1 MNIVSSGGRYQI
13 YGDELRT
20 YDKLPAGSYEVEFNP
35 MSGFSLSSRTDLEV
49 KEEKIYGDRY
59 KKVEKA
65 LRSFEATDRNFG
77 IILSGKKGIGK
88 SLFAKM
94 IATESTKRGY
104 PVIVVSR
111 AISGIAGFI
120 SSIDQEAVVIFDEF
134 DKTFSNG
141 RSDDDD
147 DEGSSI
153 QDELLPLF
161 DGIDSGKKMFVITCN
176 ELYKISTY
184 FKNRPGRFHY
194 HFNLGNPSVDEIRE
208 YLTDKLKPEFY
219 SQIDGVIRLSAVS
232 DINYDILRALVFE
245 LNQGYSLEECL
256 EDMNITREDDIRL
269 KASVTLSDGSNYSG
283 EFNVD
288 IYDETDYTN
297 TELIAPEPNE
307 AGGRDYIRVCV
318 PSTSVS
324 VSDDGSLTVDKDRIA
339 LLLKSS
345 YGNSG
350 RRGDCYDDDKDMKD
364 LSVIDISVKKIPR
377 WSDDEVRRYIV

>member
-94 IATESTKRGY
+94 IATESIKRGY

-120 SSIDQEAVVIFDEF
+120 SSIEQEAVVIFDEF

-219 SQIDGVIRLSAVS
+219 SQIDGVIRLSAIS
-232 DINYDILRALVFE
+232 DVNYDILRALVFE

-269 KASVTLSDGSNYSG
+269 KASVTLSDGSNYTG
-283 EFNVD
+283 DFNID
-288 IYDETDYTN
+288 IYDETDLTR
-297 TELIAPEPNE
+297 TELVSREINKS
-307 AGGRDYIRVCV
+307 GGRDYIRICV
-318 PSTSVS
+318 PSTSIS
-324 VSDDGSLTVDKDRIA
+324 VSDDGSLIADKDSIM
-339 LLLKSS
+339 LLSKAS
-345 YGNSG
+345 YGNIDG
-350 RRGDCYDDDKDMKD
+350 VDGEYGDIETP
-364 LSVIDISVKKIPR
+364 SIVDISVKKIPR
-377 WSDDEVRRYIV
+377 WNDDEVRRYIV

>member
-120 SSIDQEAVVIFDEF
+120 SSIEQEAVVIFDEF

-219 SQIDGVIRLSAVS
+219 SQIDGVIRLSAIS
-232 DINYDILRALVFE
+232 DVNYDILRALVFE

-269 KASVTLSDGSNYSG
+269 KASVTLSDGSNYTG
-283 EFNVD
+283 DFNID
-288 IYDETDYTN
+288 IYDETDLTR
-297 TELIAPEPNE
+297 TELVSREINKS
-307 AGGRDYIRVCV
+307 GGRDYIRICV
-318 PSTSVS
+318 PSTSIS
-324 VSDDGSLTVDKDRIA
+324 VSDDGSLIADKDSIM
-339 LLLKSS
+339 LLSKAS
-345 YGNSG
+345 YGNIDG
-350 RRGDCYDDDKDMKD
+350 VDGEYGDIETT
-364 LSVIDISVKKIPR
+364 SIVDISVKKIPR
-377 WSDDEVRRYIV
+377 WNDDEVRRYIV

>member
-120 SSIDQEAVVIFDEF
+120 SSIEQEAVVIFDEF

-219 SQIDGVIRLSAVS
+219 SQIDGVIRLSAIS
-232 DINYDILRALVFE
+232 DVNYDILRALVFE

-269 KASVTLSDGSNYSG
+269 KASVTLSDGSNYTG
-283 EFNVD
+283 DFNID
-288 IYDETDYTN
+288 IYDETDLTR
-297 TELIAPEPNE
+297 TELVSREINKS
-307 AGGRDYIRVCV
+307 GGRDYIRICV
-318 PSTSVS
+318 PSTSIS
-324 VSDDGSLTVDKDRIA
+324 VSDDGSLIVDKDSIM
-339 LLLKSS
+339 LLSKAS
-345 YGNSG
+345 YGNNDGVDGEYGEIETPSI
-350 RRGDCYDDDKDMKD
+350 
-364 LSVIDISVKKIPR
+364 IDISVKKIPR
-377 WSDDEVRRYIV
+377 WNDDEVRRYIV

>member
-94 IATESTKRGY
+94 MAIESSKRGY

-111 AISGIAGFI
+111 AIPGIAGFI

-147 DEGSSI
+147 NEGSSI

-219 SQIDGVIRLSAVS
+219 SQVDGVIRLSAIS
-232 DINYDILRALVFE
+232 DVNYDILRALVFE

-269 KASVTLSDGSNYSG
+269 KASVTLSDGSNYTG
-283 EFNVD
+283 DFNID
-288 IYDETDYTN
+288 IYDETDLTR
-297 TELIAPEPNE
+297 TELVSREINKS
-307 AGGRDYIRVCV
+307 GGRDYIRICV
-318 PSTSVS
+318 PSTSIS
-324 VSDDGSLTVDKDRIA
+324 VSDDGSLIVDKDSIM
-339 LLLKSS
+339 LLSKAS
-345 YGNSG
+345 YGNSNG
-350 RRGDCYDDDKDMKD
+350 VDGDYNDMETP
-364 LSVIDISVKKIPR
+364 SIIDISVKKIPR
-377 WSDDEVRRYIV
+377 WNDDEVRRYIV

>member
-120 SSIDQEAVVIFDEF
+120 SSIEQEAVVIFDEF

-219 SQIDGVIRLSAVS
+219 SQIDGVIRLSAIS
-232 DINYDILRALVFE
+232 DVNYDILRALVFE

-269 KASVTLSDGSNYSG
+269 KASVTLSDGSNYTG
-283 EFNVD
+283 DFNID
-288 IYDETDYTN
+288 IYDETDLTR
-297 TELIAPEPNE
+297 TELVSREINKS
-307 AGGRDYIRVCV
+307 GGRDYIRICV
-318 PSTSVS
+318 PSTSIS
-324 VSDDGSLTVDKDRIA
+324 VSDDGSLIVDKDSIM
-339 LLLKSS
+339 LLSKAS
-345 YGNSG
+345 YGNSDG
-350 RRGDCYDDDKDMKD
+350 VDGEYGEIETQ
-364 LSVIDISVKKIPR
+364 SIIDISVKKIPR
-377 WSDDEVRRYIV
+377 WNDDEVRRYIV

>member
-94 IATESTKRGY
+94 IATESIKRGY

-120 SSIDQEAVVIFDEF
+120 SSIEQEAVVIFDEF

-219 SQIDGVIRLSAVS
+219 SQIDGVIRLSAISEV
-232 DINYDILRALVFE
+232 NYDILRALVFE

-269 KASVTLSDGSNYSG
+269 KASVTLSDGSNYTG
-283 EFNVD
+283 DFNVD
-288 IYDETDYTN
+288 IYDETGFTR
-297 TELIAPEPNE
+297 TELISREISKT
-307 AGGRDYIRVCV
+307 GGRNYIRICV
-318 PSTSVS
+318 PSTSIS
-324 VSDDGSLTVDKDRIA
+324 ISNDGSLIVDKDRIT
-339 LLLKSS
+339 LLSKAS
-345 YGNSG
+345 YGNIDG
-350 RRGDCYDDDKDMKD
+350 VDGDYNDIET
-364 LSVIDISVKKIPR
+364 LSIVDISVKKIPR
-377 WSDDEVRRYIV
+377 WNDDEVRRYIV

>member
-120 SSIDQEAVVIFDEF
+120 SSIEQEAVVIFDEF

-232 DINYDILRALVFE
+232 DVNYDILRALAFE

-269 KASVTLSDGSNYSG
+269 KASVTLSDGSNYTG
-283 EFNVD
+283 DFNVD
-288 IYDETDYTN
+288 IYDETDFTR
-297 TELIAPEPNE
+297 TELVSREINKS
-307 AGGRDYIRVCV
+307 GGRDYIRICV

-324 VSDDGSLTVDKDRIA
+324 VSNDGSIIVDKDRIM
-339 LLLKSS
+339 LLSMAS
-345 YGNSG
+345 YGNSDG
-350 RRGDCYDDDKDMKD
+350 VDGDYGEIETP
-364 LSVIDISVKKIPR
+364 SIIDISVKKIPR
-377 WSDDEVRRYIV
+377 WNDDEVRRYIV

>member
-120 SSIDQEAVVIFDEF
+120 SSIEQEAVVIFDEF

-219 SQIDGVIRLSAVS
+219 SQIDGVIRLSAIS
-232 DINYDILRALVFE
+232 DVNYDILRALVFE

-269 KASVTLSDGSNYSG
+269 KASVTLSDGSNYTG
-283 EFNVD
+283 DFNID
-288 IYDETDYTN
+288 IYDETDLTR
-297 TELIAPEPNE
+297 TELVSREINKS
-307 AGGRDYIRVCV
+307 GGRDYIRICV
-318 PSTSVS
+318 PSTSIS
-324 VSDDGSLTVDKDRIA
+324 VSDDGSLIADKDSIM
-339 LLLKSS
+339 LLSKAS
-345 YGNSG
+345 YGNIDG
-350 RRGDCYDDDKDMKD
+350 VDGEYGDIET
-364 LSVIDISVKKIPR
+364 SSIVDISVKKIPR
-377 WSDDEVRRYIV
+377 WNDDEVRRYIV

>member
-1 MNIVSSGGRYQI
+1 MNIVCSGGRYQI
-13 YGDELRT
+13 FGDELRT

-65 LRSFEATDRNFG
+65 LKSFEATDRNFG

-94 IATESTKRGY
+94 MAVESTKKGY

-111 AISGIAGFI
+111 AIPGIAGFI
-120 SSIDQEAVVIFDEF
+120 SSIEQEAVVIFDEF

-194 HFNLGNPSVDEIRE
+194 HFSLGNPSVDEIRE

-219 SQIDGVIRLSAVS
+219 SQIDGVIRLSAIS
-232 DINYDILRALVFE
+232 DVNYDILRALVFE

-269 KASVTLSDGSNYSG
+269 RAFATLSDGSNYTG
-283 EFNVD
+283 DFNID
-288 IYDETDYTN
+288 IYDETDLTR
-297 TELIAPEPNE
+297 TELVSREINKS
-307 AGGRDYIRVCV
+307 GGRDYIRICV
-318 PSTSVS
+318 PSTSIS
-324 VSDDGSLTVDKDRIA
+324 VSNDGSLIADKDSIM
-339 LLLKSS
+339 LLSKAS
-345 YGNSG
+345 YGNSDG
-350 RRGDCYDDDKDMKD
+350 VDGDYGDIETP
-364 LSVIDISVKKIPR
+364 SIVDISVKKIPR
-377 WSDDEVRRYIV
+377 WNDDEVRRYIV

>member
-120 SSIDQEAVVIFDEF
+120 SSIEQEAVVIFDEF

-219 SQIDGVIRLSAVS
+219 SQIDGVIRLSAIS
-232 DINYDILRALVFE
+232 DVNYDILRALVFE

-269 KASVTLSDGSNYSG
+269 KASVTLSDGSNYTG
-283 EFNVD
+283 DFNID
-288 IYDETDYTN
+288 IYDETDLTR
-297 TELIAPEPNE
+297 TELVSREINKS
-307 AGGRDYIRVCV
+307 GGRDYIRICV
-318 PSTSVS
+318 PSTSIS
-324 VSDDGSLTVDKDRIA
+324 VSDDGSLIVDKDSIM
-339 LLLKSS
+339 LLSKAS
-345 YGNSG
+345 YGNSDG
-350 RRGDCYDDDKDMKD
+350 VDGEYGEIETP
-364 LSVIDISVKKIPR
+364 SIIDISVKKIPR
-377 WSDDEVRRYIV
+377 WNDDEVRRYIV

>member
-94 IATESTKRGY
+94 IATESIKRGY

-219 SQIDGVIRLSAVS
+219 SQIDGVIRLSAIS
-232 DINYDILRALVFE
+232 DVNYDILRALVFE

-269 KASVTLSDGSNYSG
+269 KASVTLSDGSNYTG
-283 EFNVD
+283 DFNID
-288 IYDETDYTN
+288 IYDETDLTR
-297 TELIAPEPNE
+297 TELVSREINKS
-307 AGGRDYIRVCV
+307 GGRDYIRICV
-318 PSTSVS
+318 PSTSIS
-324 VSDDGSLTVDKDRIA
+324 VSDDGSLIADKDSIM
-339 LLLKSS
+339 LLSKAS
-345 YGNSG
+345 YGNIDG
-350 RRGDCYDDDKDMKD
+350 VDGEYGDIETP
-364 LSVIDISVKKIPR
+364 SIVDISVKKIPR
-377 WSDDEVRRYIV
+377 WNDDEVRRYIV

>member
-219 SQIDGVIRLSAVS
+219 SQIDGVIRLSAISEV
-232 DINYDILRALVFE
+232 NYDILRALVFE

-269 KASVTLSDGSNYSG
+269 KASVTLSDGSNYTG
-283 EFNVD
+283 DFNVD
-288 IYDETDYTN
+288 IYDETDFTR
-297 TELIAPEPNE
+297 TELISREISKT
-307 AGGRDYIRVCV
+307 GGRNYIRICV
-318 PSTSVS
+318 PSTSIS
-324 VSDDGSLTVDKDRIA
+324 ISNDGSLIVDKDRIT
-339 LLLKSS
+339 LLSKAS
-345 YGNSG
+345 YGNIDG
-350 RRGDCYDDDKDMKD
+350 VDGDYNDIET
-364 LSVIDISVKKIPR
+364 LSIVDISVKKIPR
-377 WSDDEVRRYIV
+377 WNDDEVRRYIV

>member
-94 IATESTKRGY
+94 IATESIKRGY

-120 SSIDQEAVVIFDEF
+120 SSIEQEAVVIFDEF

-219 SQIDGVIRLSAVS
+219 SQIDGVIRLSAIS
-232 DINYDILRALVFE
+232 DVNYDILRALVFE

-269 KASVTLSDGSNYSG
+269 KASVTLSDGSNYTG
-283 EFNVD
+283 DFNID
-288 IYDETDYTN
+288 IYDETDLTR
-297 TELIAPEPNE
+297 TELVSREINKS
-307 AGGRDYIRVCV
+307 GGRDYIRICV
-318 PSTSVS
+318 PSTSIS
-324 VSDDGSLTVDKDRIA
+324 VSDDGSLIADKDSIM
-339 LLLKSS
+339 LLSKAS
-345 YGNSG
+345 YGNSDG
-350 RRGDCYDDDKDMKD
+350 VDGEYGEIETQ
-364 LSVIDISVKKIPR
+364 SIIDISVKKIPR
-377 WSDDEVRRYIV
+377 WNDDEVRRYIV

>member
-65 LRSFEATDRNFG
+65 LKSFEATDRNFG

-120 SSIDQEAVVIFDEF
+120 SSIEQEAVVIFDEF

-219 SQIDGVIRLSAVS
+219 SQIDGVIRLSAIS
-232 DINYDILRALVFE
+232 DVNYDILRALVFE

-269 KASVTLSDGSNYSG
+269 KASVTLSDGSNYTG
-283 EFNVD
+283 DFNID
-288 IYDETDYTN
+288 IYDETDLTR
-297 TELIAPEPNE
+297 TELVSREINKS
-307 AGGRDYIRVCV
+307 GGRDYIRICV
-318 PSTSVS
+318 PSTSIS
-324 VSDDGSLTVDKDRIA
+324 VSDDGSLIADKDSIM
-339 LLLKSS
+339 LLSKAS
-345 YGNSG
+345 YGNIDG
-350 RRGDCYDDDKDMKD
+350 VDGEYGDIETP
-364 LSVIDISVKKIPR
+364 SIVDISVKKIPR
-377 WSDDEVRRYIV
+377 WNDDEVRRYIV

>member
-94 IATESTKRGY
+94 IATESIKRGY

-120 SSIDQEAVVIFDEF
+120 SSIEQEAVVIFDEF

-232 DINYDILRALVFE
+232 DVNYDILRALVFE

-269 KASVTLSDGSNYSG
+269 KASVTLSDGSNYTG
-283 EFNVD
+283 DFNVD
-288 IYDETDYTN
+288 IYDETDFTR
-297 TELIAPEPNE
+297 TELVSREINKS
-307 AGGRDYIRVCV
+307 GGRDYIRICV

-324 VSDDGSLTVDKDRIA
+324 VSNDGSIIVDKDRIMILSMA
-339 LLLKSS
+339 S
-345 YGNSG
+345 YGNSDG
-350 RRGDCYDDDKDMKD
+350 VDGEYGEIETP
-364 LSVIDISVKKIPR
+364 SIIDISVKKIPR
-377 WSDDEVRRYIV
+377 WNDDEVRRYIV